1 MALRLSDLS
10 TAETKPPVEASV
22 HSQTQSHDPVSR
34 SGSSVERTNEIAC
47 RMYEFLP
54 SRTTESDRG
63 SGPAFSLLF

>member
-34 SGSSVERTNEIAC
+34 SVERTNEIAC

-54 SRTTESDRG
+54 SRTTESDSG